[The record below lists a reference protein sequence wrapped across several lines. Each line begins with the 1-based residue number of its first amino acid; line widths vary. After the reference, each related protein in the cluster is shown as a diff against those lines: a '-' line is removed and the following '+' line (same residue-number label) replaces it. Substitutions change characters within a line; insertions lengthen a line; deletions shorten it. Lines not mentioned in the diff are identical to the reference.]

1 MGYRV
6 VVDDNFR
13 HADPGQRFVKGEYAT
28 YAEALGVCME
38 IVDRFLRHEHVP
50 GMSASALYFRYMMFG
65 RDTCIVDGA
74 ESVDRLPGFA
84 GWEYAKLRCV
94 ELCARAS
101 GAPAA

>member
-1 MGYRV
+1 MSYRV
-6 VVDDNFR
+6 LVDDNFHYSDGNYR
-13 HADPGQRFVKGEYAT
+13 RSLGEFPT
-28 YAEALGVCME
+28 YSEALAVCQE
-38 IVDRFLRHEHVP
+38 AVDRFLGQEYVP
-50 GMSASALYFRYMMFG
+50 GMAERALYFRYMMFG